1 MSEENDVSERQEIGA
16 AEEASDRLEGS
27 AAEGGAESKG
37 EGSTGEASTG
47 EASTG
52 EASKGD
58 ASNGAAA
65 TSVSTSE
72 LQALQAAEDAKGDP
86 ELDELEPADI
96 EVQEGEKEEPF
107 DKLAAKAKKLP
118 AERVRA
124 IVEALLFL
132 AEKPLTPEEVRA
144 ASGIEVPVVQKALD
158 KLAGHYRDGVC
169 GIVLH
174 EVAGGWQLR
183 SAPNVSDYA
192 RRFLRVKPQ
201 RLTRAALET
210 LAIIAYR
217 QPVTRPEIEDIRGV
231 DCGAVVKALLERKL
245 IKILGKK
252 EEPGRPMLYG
262 TTREFLEFFALKDLA
277 SLPTLREFHE
287 LSEEHRDIVEKEAP
301 AEEGPK
307 LEGLVA
313 ELADPN
319 LRAALEA
326 KQAEGEAALAELE
339 RAIETADEK
348 ARAAQE
354 ALDPKPPAPEVAES
368 AAAANATTTETANPT
383 AEATSMDAS
392 SAPQPSPPPGER
404 EEQRA
409 HPSPSPGEREGGEVP

>member
-27 AAEGGAESKG
+27 AAEGGAESK
-37 EGSTGEASTG
+37 GEASTG

-183 SAPNVSDYA
+183 SAPDVSDYA

-348 ARAAQE
+348 TRAAQE

-368 AAAANATTTETANPT
+368 VAAANASPTETASPT

>member
-1 MSEENDVSERQEIGA
+1 LTDTTA
-16 AEEASDRLEGS
+16 P
-27 AAEGGAESKG
+27 
-37 EGSTGEASTG
+37 TPGEA
-47 EASTG
+47 EAD
-52 EASKGD
+52 AAD
-58 ASNGAAA
+58 AAASNEPAGAPAAA
-65 TSVSTSE
+65 PASPPAAAHEVSAQE
-72 LQALQAAEDAKGDP
+72 LAALQAAEEAKGDP
-86 ELDELEPADI
+86 ALDEVEAASI

-107 DKLAAKAKKLP
+107 DKLSAKAKKLS

-124 IVEALLFL
+124 VLESLLFL
-132 AEKPLTPEEVRA
+132 AERPLTAEELRA
-144 ASGIEVPVVQKALD
+144 ATGIELAVVNKQLD
-158 KLAGHYRDGVC
+158 KLAGHYREGVC

-183 SAPNVSDYA
+183 SAPDLSDYA
-192 RRFLRVKPQ
+192 RRFLKVKPQ

-217 QPVTRPEIEDIRGV
+217 QPVTRPEIEEIRGV

-262 TTREFLEFFALKDLA
+262 TTREFLEFFALKDLS

-301 AEEGPK
+301 AEAEGPK

-319 LRAALEA
+319 LRAALA
-326 KQAEGEAALAELE
+326 SKQAEADEALEELE
-339 RAIETADEK
+339 RAIAGADEK
-348 ARAAQE
+348 GRAAQA
-354 ALDPKPPAPEVAES
+354 ALDPKEPPAEGAPAPAAETAPPAAP
-368 AAAANATTTETANPT
+368 AAA
-383 AEATSMDAS
+383 
-392 SAPQPSPPPGER
+392 PQDEEPGPPSGPAAG
-404 EEQRA
+404 
-409 HPSPSPGEREGGEVP
+409 